1 MKTNP
6 TTAIDS
12 RLARTLLDGT
22 FAITAEITPPASGAP
37 DELAALAEPLR
48 GAVDA
53 INLTDGP
60 RAMAHLSGLAAAA
73 ILAGRGF
80 ETILQLTCRD
90 RNRIALQGDLL
101 GASALGVRNVLI
113 LRGDNPDPRE
123 IPAPKAVF
131 DIESRDLIHLAAKMR
146 DGEALA
152 SGRAIASPARLFIG
166 AADTPVDP
174 APHWR
179 PTGLLRKVEAGA
191 QFVQTQ
197 LCFDIGLV
205 RRYVARL
212 AEVGL
217 TDRVFLLVGIGPLA
231 SARSARWMRDNLWGV
246 VIPEAIITR
255 LERAADQRAEG
266 VAICAELMRQLAQT
280 QGVSGAHLMAPAG
293 PDAIPLAVERSGL
306 RAIARPPRRWCGR

>member
-12 RLARTLLDGT
+12 ALARTLLGNG
-22 FAITAEITPPASGAP
+22 FAITAEITPPVSGAP
-37 DELAALAEPLR
+37 DELIATAEPMR

-53 INLTDGP
+53 LNLTDGP
-60 RAMAHLSGLAAAA
+60 RALVHMSGLAAAA
-73 ILAGRGF
+73 ILTGQGF

-90 RNRIALQGDLL
+90 RNRIALQSDLL

-113 LRGDNPDPRE
+113 LRGDDPDPHE
-123 IPAPKAVF
+123 APPPKAVF
-131 DIESRDLIHLAAKMR
+131 DIESRDLIHIAAKMR

-152 SGRAIASPARLFIG
+152 SGRAIVSPARLFIG

-174 APHWR
+174 GPDWR

-212 AEVGL
+212 EEVGL
-217 TDRVFLLVGIGPLA
+217 TNRVFLLIGIGPPA
-231 SARSARWMRDNLWGV
+231 SARSARWMRDNLFGV
-246 VIPEAIITR
+246 AVPDETIDRMEQ
-255 LERAADQRAEG
+255 AADQKAEG
-266 VAICAELMRQLAQT
+266 VRICAELMQQLEQIS
-280 QGVSGAHLMAPAG
+280 GVAGVHLMAPVG
-293 PDAIPLAVERSGL
+293 SDAIPAAIAESGL
-306 RAIARPPRRWCGR
+306 RASPMMSAV